1 MAKTPYKDLSSES
14 ILSAHISGL
23 QHDINKLQE
32 VLNLQVATATNH
44 RLRPVI
50 DQDDPALRYRIYEGS
65 VRNWLNN
72 PAPIVYRNGQ
82 EIPANEYII
91 QPAYGVV
98 VFERQQSANDVITA
112 DFTHIVSESKTIN
125 DINAEISEIR
135 DEIENIGGGGG
146 ELPDNY
152 NILGGVAPY
161 FFLPGTY
168 LSHQRR
174 DYHPVIRGEDGT
186 LVYNPFTHYPA
197 FRVLVYA
204 NTLDAFPFPLSVQT
218 TFKRAGIMLGSG
230 TNARVRIGLYKDNG
244 HLYPGEL
251 IFQSPI
257 ITVEPEKWGYAEID
271 ETIPPGLYWIA
282 RHDGNNAN
290 WNGLEEGSVIQINRF
305 NAETFIRELAERPN
319 PHTTAGGYRATNI
332 PFGNMPSTF
341 PSGIEPFKRT
351 YYCSPWLVTE

>member
-1 MAKTPYKDLSSES
+1 MAKTPYKDLSSQS

-23 QHDINKLQE
+23 QHDMNKIQD
-32 VLNLQVATATNH
+32 VLNMQAAVITNH

-72 PAPIVYRNGQ
+72 PTPIVYRNGQ

-152 NILGGVAPY
+152 NILGGVSPFY
-161 FFLPGTY
+161 MVSDSY
-168 LSHQRR
+168 MSHQKRNY
-174 DYHPVIRGEDGT
+174 DPVTEDG
-186 LVYNPFTHYPA
+186 YNTKSHRPS
-197 FRVLVYA
+197 FRVLVYG

-257 ITVEPEKWGYAEID
+257 ITVEPGKWGYANIN
-271 ETIPPGLYWIA
+271 ETIEPGLYWIA
-282 RHDGNNAN
+282 RHDGDNAN
-290 WNGLEEGSVIQINRF
+290 WNGLKDDSVIQLQRF
-305 NAETFIRELAERPN
+305 NAEMFLRELAERPN
-319 PHTTAGGYRATNI
+319 PFSTFGGYRATNI
-332 PFGNMPSTF
+332 PFGNMPNPF
-341 PSGIEPFKRT
+341 PSGIEPFKRAD
-351 YYCSPWLVTE
+351 YCSPWLITE